1 MKIDSI
7 PQHSQIKQSEPAK
20 SPPASTRGSEEV
32 KSSSVKTQE
41 PKRSKK
47 TKEKL
52 NRWFAQ
58 VGVLDV
64 SGHSNNLDLIKQTT
78 RREQILNLNKMK
90 NLQNILDV
98 AVSVNIEVD
107 QQENIDP
114 DWFFTFARLAED
126 IYSPAMQSLWG
137 KIVAVEMSKPGSFS
151 LRTLHLLTHLTQRDA
166 KIFNRAASLASR
178 KKSDSTPKLLVGY
191 HQRPTFFSWLSND
204 THHHINIAKF
214 GITYPD
220 ILSLID
226 MGLIFASEIETG
238 ELDPNRREQW
248 RCGEVSFD
256 IAPKNNGTALAYY
269 KFTSVGSELYR
280 LALKTPN
287 SGYTDS
293 LISTLS
299 KAFEVIHR

>member
-1 MKIDSI
+1 MKIDSTTLN
-7 PQHSQIKQSEPAK
+7 PQIKPLDSAK
-20 SPPASTRGSEEV
+20 STSVRTPSNDDVKNQST
-32 KSSSVKTQE
+32 KTPE
-41 PKRSKK
+41 SKRSKR
-47 TKEKL
+47 TADKL

-58 VGVLDV
+58 VGILE
-64 SGHSNNLDLIKQTT
+64 SNVGSNSIDLIKQNS
-78 RREQILNLNKMK
+78 RREQILSLNKMK
-90 NLQNILDV
+90 NLQSILDV
-98 AVSVNIEVD
+98 AVSVNIEVN

-126 IYSPAMQSLWG
+126 IHSPAMQSLWG
-137 KIVAVEMSKPGSFS
+137 KIVAVEMSQPGSFS

-166 KIFNRAASLASR
+166 KLFNRAASLASR
-178 KKSDSTPKLLVGY
+178 KKADSTPKILIGY

-248 RCGEVSFD
+248 RCGEVCFD
-256 IAPKNNGTALAYY
+256 IAPKNNGIALAYY

-280 LALKTPN
+280 LASKTPN
-287 SGYTDS
+287 IGYTEN
-293 LISTLS
+293 LITTLS
-299 KAFEVIHR
+299 KAFEVIQH